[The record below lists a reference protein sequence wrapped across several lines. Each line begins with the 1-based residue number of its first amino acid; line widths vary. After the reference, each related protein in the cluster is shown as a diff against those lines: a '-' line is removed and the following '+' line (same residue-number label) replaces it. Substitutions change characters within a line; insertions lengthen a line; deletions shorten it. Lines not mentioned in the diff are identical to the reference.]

1 MYTWLGTIVQCA
13 DMIVQPSS
21 NFAQGKC
28 DPHCKNGG
36 VCQNGHCRCG
46 AMFYGDSC
54 EYKGGASGAF
64 SLLLFIFVI
73 AIVAAG
79 IGLLYAKA
87 AYEKKQ
93 AEAGGV
99 AG

>member
-1 MYTWLGTIVQCA
+1 MMTFLGTIVQCA
-13 DMIVQPSS
+13 DMIVQPAS

-28 DPHCKNGG
+28 EPHCKNGG
-36 VCQNGHCRCG
+36 VCQNGKCRCG

-73 AIVAAG
+73 ALVAAG
-79 IGLLYAKA
+79 IGLLYARA
-87 AYEKKQ
+87 NLEKKNKD
-93 AEAGGV
+93 AGT
-99 AG
+99 A